1 MWNEIEKRSIQA
13 LLKPQSIVGEK
24 DFEIAYQD
32 RDKREIEVLEGVSAR
47 EERILALRKGQ
58 NIWYLQ
64 SRYNAGEATR
74 QWAKQVEDKLK
85 SNSVIIVFGF
95 GDGSHI
101 RELLKYG
108 KKEKI
113 VVYEPCQEVFWQVF
127 GREEVA
133 DILENE
139 RVYLLIE
146 GISDR
151 LLYGYLESLVSYR
164 NFQLVQICV
173 LPNYDRLFPKSYRNL
188 LDQHLFVVNQLIFS
202 RNTEIIYAT
211 EFLHNM
217 IRLIKDV
224 VKQYSVVQLEDII
237 EKQGLCG
244 LPAVLVSAGP
254 SLDKNIGKLK
264 EIHENV
270 FVMAV
275 DTALNT
281 VLANG
286 IIPDMT
292 ITIDSHKLPV
302 LFEDEC
308 VQKIPIAVSTCSNE
322 KIILKN
328 SAKHFYELRDE
339 DYLGEV
345 YQRLGKEVKGLPTG
359 GSVANNALA
368 LLVLM
373 GFKTIIFMGQDL
385 AYPGGVRHAFDAYH
399 MVHPLIDGMQYYEVE
414 DMYGEK
420 VLTESNMEMYRRWFE
435 FFIALVPRVRFIDA
449 TEGGVKIHGTEI
461 CTMQQMVEEFSG
473 KIYNKEKIFLN
484 IEPYLNK
491 EEQEKVMQIIL
502 GIPKRLEK
510 LAKKIKS
517 GLNIYDKMDQIN
529 RKSNGKSQ
537 TLGKLLNQVMEL
549 NKFIGEEPAFVLVR
563 YYTIKVDYAVDGQ
576 VLLYDEN
583 AAMYEQIK
591 GLIENGRILLKGYLE
606 GVKEC
611 RKDIEEFLEDFI

>member
-1 MWNEIEKRSIQA
+1 MWNEVENRSIQA
-13 LLKPQSIVGEK
+13 LLKPQSIVTEK
-24 DFEIAYQD
+24 DFENAYQH
-32 RDKREIEVLEGVSAR
+32 RDKGEIEALEAVSAKG
-47 EERILALRKGQ
+47 ERILSLWKEKEL
-58 NIWYLQ
+58 WYLQ
-64 SRYNAGEATR
+64 SRYNADEAAR
-74 QWAKQVEDKLK
+74 QWATQVNGKLT

-95 GDGSHI
+95 GDGSYI

-108 KKEKI
+108 EKEKI
-113 VVYEPCQEVFWQVF
+113 VVYEPCREVFWQVF

-133 DILENE
+133 QILENE
-139 RVYLLIE
+139 RVYLLVE

-164 NFQLVQICV
+164 NFQLVEICV

-244 LPAVLVSAGP
+244 MPAVLVSAGP
-254 SLDKNIGKLK
+254 SLDKNIAKLK

-302 LFEDEC
+302 LFEDER
-308 VQKIPIAVSTCSNE
+308 VQKIPIVVSTCSNE

-345 YQRLGKEVKGLPTG
+345 YQRLGKEVRGLPTG
-359 GSVANNALA
+359 GSVANDALA

-399 MVHPLIDGMQYYEVE
+399 MVHPLVDGMQYYEVE

-435 FFIALVPRVRFIDA
+435 FFIALKPQVRFVDA

-461 CTMQQMVEEFSG
+461 CTMQQVVEEFSG
-473 KIYNKEKIFLN
+473 EIYNKEKIFLN

-491 EEQEKVMQIIL
+491 EEQERVMQIISN
-502 GIPKRLEK
+502 IPKRLEK
-510 LAKKIKS
+510 VEKIIKR

-529 RKSNGKSQ
+529 RKSNGASQ
-537 TLGKLLNQVMEL
+537 TLGKLLNQVMEV
-549 NKFIGEEPAFVLVR
+549 NKFIAGEPALILVR

-606 GVKEC
+606 GAKEC
-611 RKDIEEFLEDFI
+611 RKDIEEFLEDFT

>member
-1 MWNEIEKRSIQA
+1 MWNEIENRSIQA
-13 LLKPQSIVGEK
+13 LLKPQSIVTEK
-24 DFEIAYQD
+24 DFENAYQD
-32 RDKREIEVLEGVSAR
+32 RDQGEIEVLEGVSSR

-58 NIWYLQ
+58 DLWYLQ
-64 SRYNAGEATR
+64 SRYNAGEAAR
-74 QWAKQVEDKLK
+74 QWATQMQDKLR
-85 SNSVIIVFGF
+85 SNSVIVVFGF
-95 GDGSHI
+95 GDGSYI
-101 RELLKYG
+101 RELLEYG
-108 KKEKI
+108 EKEKI
-113 VVYEPCQEVFWQVF
+113 VVYEPCPEVFWQVF

-133 DILENE
+133 ELLENE
-139 RVYLLIE
+139 RVYLLVE
-146 GISDR
+146 SISDS

-164 NFQLVQICV
+164 NFQLVEICV

-202 RNTEIIYAT
+202 RNTEIVYGM

-217 IRLIKDV
+217 LRLTKDV

-237 EKQGLCG
+237 EKQELCG

-264 EIHENV
+264 EIHKNV

-292 ITIDSHKLPV
+292 ITIDAHKPPV
-302 LFEDEC
+302 LFEDER
-308 VQKIPIAVSTCSNE
+308 VQQIPIAVNIISNE

-328 SAKHFYELRDE
+328 SAKHFYELGE
-339 DYLGEV
+339 ETYLGDV
-345 YQRLGKEVKGLPTG
+345 YHRLGKEVKGLPTG

-373 GFKTIIFMGQDL
+373 GFQTIIFMGQDL
-385 AYPGGVRHAFDAYH
+385 AYPGGVCHTFDAYH
-399 MVHPLIDGMQYYEVE
+399 RVDSLIDGRHYYEVE
-414 DMYGEK
+414 DIYGEK

-435 FFIALVPRVRFIDA
+435 FFIALTPQVRFIDA
-449 TEGGVKIHGTEI
+449 TEGGVEIHGTEI
-461 CTMQQMVEEFSG
+461 CTMQQVVDEFSG

-491 EEQEKVMQIIL
+491 EEQEKVTKIISD
-502 GIPKRLEK
+502 IPKRLEK
-510 LAKKIKS
+510 LEKKIKS
-517 GLNIYDKMDQIN
+517 GLNIYDKMEQIN

-537 TLGKLLNQVMEL
+537 TLGKLLNQAMEL
-549 NKFIGEEPAFVLVR
+549 NKFIGEEPVLALVR

-576 VLLYDEN
+576 VLVYDEK

-611 RKDIEEFLEDFI
+611 RKDIGEFLEDFT